1 MEIWGEFRR
10 YGLFKSNNAPG
21 EFGRYAR
28 AETRAISGVMSGK
41 ELRKLK
47 KKKTIELLSKSSAGL
62 TFF

>member
-28 AETRAISGVMSGK
+28 AKTRAISGVMSGK
-41 ELRKLK
+41 ELKDPENIPKLFVQFVPK
-47 KKKTIELLSKSSAGL
+47 
-62 TFF
+62 

>member
-41 ELRKLK
+41 EL
-47 KKKTIELLSKSSAGL
+47 IPSVIVSMLL
-62 TFF
+62 F